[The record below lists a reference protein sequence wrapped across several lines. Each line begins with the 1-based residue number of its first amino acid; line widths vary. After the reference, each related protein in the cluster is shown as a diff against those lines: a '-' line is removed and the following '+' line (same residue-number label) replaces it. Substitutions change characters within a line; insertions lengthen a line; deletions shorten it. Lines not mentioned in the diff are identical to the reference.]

1 MDKISTGIKGFDD
14 IMGGLYPGDNVVW
27 QVEDINNYKHVVDAF
42 VRKSIKDGKNVN
54 YIHFRKVNSIID
66 DLSKVNLFELDL
78 AKGFEDFTMSVHN
91 IIKTQSE
98 NSVYVFYRLTN
109 IQRGWYSD
117 LMTANLF
124 KDTCPYLYKI
134 GAAAYF

>member
-98 NSVYVFYRLTN
+98 NSVYVFDSLTY

-117 LMTANLF
+117 LMTANFLRLHVLI
-124 KDTCPYLYKI
+124 YI
-134 GAAAYF
+134 R

>member
-78 AKGFEDFTMSVHN
+78 AKGFGIVCVILGHMDKILINRF
-91 IIKTQSE
+91 
-98 NSVYVFYRLTN
+98 VF
-109 IQRGWYSD
+109 SFH
-117 LMTANLF
+117 MPLF
-124 KDTCPYLYKI
+124 L
-134 GAAAYF
+134 

>member
-98 NSVYVFYRLTN
+98 NAVYVFDSLTY

-117 LMTANLF
+117 LMTANFLRLHVLI
-124 KDTCPYLYKI
+124 YI
-134 GAAAYF
+134 R

>member
-91 IIKTQSE
+91 IIKTHISKE
-98 NSVYVFYRLTN
+98 GGIL
-109 IQRGWYSD
+109 I
-117 LMTANLF
+117 
-124 KDTCPYLYKI
+124 
-134 GAAAYF
+134 